1 MLELPPIY
9 SRENMATTPNPTTQ
23 SQTSG
28 SSGSVKRGADG
39 FNGQDGKYTVQQ
51 FSYPHDLIGQGN
63 NSATSNPNQAV
74 ANNYSSYI
82 VFFINVTAQS
92 RVSKAGGDII
102 VGQVDKADQN
112 TLQNGGGAS
121 MGEFTSVA
129 TVAGAEIGAITAAAY
144 SGGGVATAFGKGGS
158 LKSRAARAA
167 GAFGATVGKGALAGG
182 ALGFIQ
188 SGAAAMALE
197 SVGIQA
203 TTTINRLKTAI
214 ALNVPQNY
222 TVGYRVNYADEELG
236 TLFGNAAAAAKGQ
249 NIDGTDAALLGLAGK
264 SQGMPA
270 LSALTKSALNPRKEQ
285 LFRSVDNRRFT
296 FEYQF
301 APRSQKEAQNIKR
314 IINTFKYHMHPEYLD
329 TSSRLAY
336 LFPSEFDIVHMF
348 NNQES
353 EHMNKISTCVL
364 AEMTVN
370 YSPNGQ
376 FSTHTDGFPTQIN
389 VQMTFV
395 ELETLTKERFMDEK
409 DLINGADK
417 AIF

>member
-1 MLELPPIY
+1 MELPPIY
-9 SRENMATTPNPTTQ
+9 SRENMATTPNPTAQ

-28 SSGSVKRGADG
+28 SSATIQRGADG
-39 FNGQDGKYTVQQ
+39 FNGQDGKYSVQQ
-51 FSYPHDLIGQGN
+51 FNYPLDLIGQGS
-63 NSATSNPNQAV
+63 NSNTSNPNQSTV
-74 ANNYSSYI
+74 SNYSSYV
-82 VFFINVTAQS
+82 VFFINVTSQS
-92 RVSKAGGDII
+92 KVAKAGGDIV
-102 VGQVDKADQN
+102 VGTVDKADQN

-121 MGEFTSVA
+121 IAEFA
-129 TVAGAEIGAITAAAY
+129 TVAGVAGAEVGAATNAALGL
-144 SGGGVATAFGKGGS
+144 GGASSAFMKGGS
-158 LKSRAARAA
+158 LIGRSARAV
-167 GAFGATVGKGALAGG
+167 GALSKNIGQGALAGG
-182 ALGFIQ
+182 AVGFLQ
-188 SGAAAMALE
+188 SGATAMALDAL
-197 SVGIQA
+197 GIQA
-203 TTTINRLKTAI
+203 TTEIKRLKTAI
-214 ALNVPQNY
+214 ALHVPNNY
-222 TVGYRVNYADEELG
+222 VVGYRVNYADEELG
-236 TLFGNAAAAAKGQ
+236 TMFGTAASAAKGSGAT
-249 NIDGTDAALLGLAGK
+249 GTDAALMGLAGK

-270 LSALTKSALNPRKEQ
+270 LSALTKAALNPRKEQ

-301 APRSQKEAQNIKR
+301 APRSEAEAKNIKR

-329 TSSRLAY
+329 NSSKLAY

-348 NNQES
+348 NNKES

-389 VQMTFV
+389 VQLTFI

-409 DLINGADK
+409 DLLNGSDK